1 MAADV
6 TTLRADA
13 VAADRVLLRWAD
25 AEREGGYLV
34 ERRTA
39 GGAFAPVVAL
49 GPDATAWLDT
59 TAAPGTTHEWRVTAT
74 SPHGDGAQAAV
85 SATTPPAGVLFNGDF
100 EAGDLRGWTRFGP
113 PGARV
118 DTTVFDVD
126 GDGRASWALV
136 VREAGYSHQVGV
148 AQQVRLTDGALELE
162 VWVDATAGNGAGE
175 VSLVFDG
182 VVLASH
188 DFGSANANP
197 PHPTRLRA
205 SVPHVTAGVHE
216 VRLMFERG
224 MGASAGTPW
233 QYFDDLRLWG
243 SAVPARPAA
252 PDALAAARVAAGVR
266 LTWVDQASDEVEFRI
281 ERSPPGGGA
290 FVEVGR
296 APRDATA
303 FVDATAAAGTAYE
316 YRVFATNE
324 SGDSPTAATVAA
336 P

>member
-1 MAADV
+1 MASACARRARPGALLGSPALFPQSFEALATVAADV

-25 AEREGGYLV
+25 AEREGGHLV

-126 GDGRASWALV
+126 GDGRASWARRARGGLLAPGG
-136 VREAGYSHQVGV
+136 RRAAGAPDRRRAGARGVG
-148 AQQVRLTDGALELE
+148 RRHR
-162 VWVDATAGNGAGE
+162 GNGAGE

-188 DFGSANANP
+188 DFGSAKREPAAA
-197 PHPTRLRA
+197 PHA
-205 SVPHVTAGVHE
+205 AAGERPARDGGACTV
-216 VRLMFERG
+216 ERG

-252 PDALAAARVAAGVR
+252 PDALAAARSRPACA
-266 LTWVDQASDEVEFRI
+266 
-281 ERSPPGGGA
+281 
-290 FVEVGR
+290 
-296 APRDATA
+296 
-303 FVDATAAAGTAYE
+303 
-316 YRVFATNE
+316 
-324 SGDSPTAATVAA
+324 
-336 P
+336 